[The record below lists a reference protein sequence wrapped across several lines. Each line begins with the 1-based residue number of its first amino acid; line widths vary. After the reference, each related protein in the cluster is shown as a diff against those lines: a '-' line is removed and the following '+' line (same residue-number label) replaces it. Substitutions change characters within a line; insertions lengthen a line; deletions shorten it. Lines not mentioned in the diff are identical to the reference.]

1 MSEVIIAALVSAA
14 AAIVVGLINSRAQHN
29 KLIAELDKRDEL
41 QAYRIGQLERKV
53 DKEYTLEDAK
63 QDALKAMRNYL
74 DSQDIADDAWRGRIY
89 AVRYFL
95 TFVSS
100 GAAVSASGI
109 SAWAASARVCPSRV
123 STPTVSKD
131 SESG

>member
-53 DKEYTLEDAK
+53 DKHNQVIERTYKLEEFTE
-63 QDALKAMRNYL
+63 LLGER
-74 DSQDIADDAWRGRIY
+74 IAFRTGAEQVEVARPVIKVKTDDRD
-89 AVRYFL
+89 
-95 TFVSS
+95 S
-100 GAAVSASGI
+100 GALIGI
-109 SAWAASARVCPSRV
+109 KEA
-123 STPTVSKD
+123 K
-131 SESG
+131 